1 MKFGFDI
8 DDTLINLR
16 EHAFH
21 IYNEKLGQQVAVDL
35 FHSLDK
41 VEIHELFGLSDEA
54 GSKMWNDTLEQI
66 YYTNCPTYPDAVETL
81 VDLQVQGHE
90 VYYITARPAEHRER
104 TMKWLIEQGF
114 PVDAHR
120 FYCGMKDHAKVDII
134 RELQLDYY
142 FDDKPDVLNT
152 LTDDTLQVFVKTQS
166 YNQHLTIP
174 RLTNWSELKQ
184 IIERNIEEKHL

>member
-21 IYNEKLGQQVAVDL
+21 IYNEKLGQQVALDN
-35 FHSLDK
+35 FHALYK
-41 VEIHELFGLSDEA
+41 VEIHELFGMSDEA

-66 YYTNCPTYPDAVETL
+66 YYTNCPAYPDAVETL
-81 VDLQVQGHE
+81 NKLKEQGHE
-90 VYYITARPAEHRER
+90 IYYITARPAEHRER
-104 TMKWLIEQGF
+104 TMRWLEEQGF
-114 PVDAHR
+114 PVDETQ
-120 FYCGMKDHAKVDII
+120 FYCGMKDQAKVNII
-134 RELQLDYY
+134 RDLQLDYY

-152 LTDDTLQVFVKTQS
+152 LTEDTLQVFVKTQV

-184 IIERNIEEKHL
+184 IIEKNEHEKQF

>member
-21 IYNEKLGQQVAVDL
+21 LYNKKLGKDVAL
-35 FHSLDK
+35 EQFYSLDK
-41 VEIHELFGLSDEA
+41 VEIHEAFGLTDDE
-54 GSKMWNDTLEQI
+54 GSKMWKDSLEEI

-81 VDLQVQGHE
+81 QHLMNLGHE
-90 VYYITARPAEHRER
+90 VYYITARPAEHGER
-104 TMKWLIEQGF
+104 TMKWLVEQGF
-114 PVDAHR
+114 PVQEDR
-120 FYCGMKDHAKVDII
+120 FYCGMKDQDKVTII

-152 LTDDTLQVFVKTQS
+152 LSDDTMRVFVKDQS
-166 YNQHLTIP
+166 YNKRLEIP
-174 RLTNWSELKQ
+174 RITNWSELKEL
-184 IIERNIEEKHL
+184 IE